1 MAASVIS
8 DSTSGNRSPTTSEL
22 ATFKMV
28 ANPKFVDLNKPRP
41 SRFGSSAR
49 PPFVSGFSRKPLS
62 VVSERSAEDDED
74 VGPGDSASNVGG
86 SHDDDHEPELL
97 FADHSHDHDHDRD
110 HDHGTEKPEPTL
122 IERPVLFATP
132 SAPPKPPSEIFK
144 RPLYKTNVS
153 SAEENANE
161 EVLAEKQSL
170 LQDIL
175 EFNGRGFL
183 SSKGYSMS
191 DTLEEIQFEVDR
203 LQQAEQIK
211 STVEMMKTGLRM
223 GSRGFEA
230 INKKLFKIDVLNGWS
245 NEVVKD
251 VRERKYD
258 GVFARIYK
266 KHWRKGA
273 SSPEMELLF
282 LIIGSLVAHVAGR
295 WIGGNINSAAKTSSN
310 DPEPEPSDTNTPAE
324 TPKKPVSV
332 PRVAGM
338 PPRAMKAPSVILG
351 PSVGSTPPSEPI
363 TPATPAGPSPAQIA
377 AAKEIEAELERK
389 RKELRDMEQA
399 MQMRQSQFQTM
410 QRQIQAQMEQ
420 MQQMGR
426 MLAAER
432 ASIAAAK
439 TATPAPAPAPAPA
452 TRVIPMSKPV
462 VKVSKHD
469 DIDEPSSSS
478 DEDSEGDDRK
488 SKTDDEEDED
498 SDSVSSESRKIP
510 IRTGRN
516 TQVSFAGSK
525 SKTRSKSAAKKADV
539 LVL

>member
-1 MAASVIS
+1 MAASVVS

-41 SRFGSSAR
+41 SRFAR
-49 PPFVSGFSRKPLS
+49 PPFSSGFSRKPLS
-62 VVSERSAEDDED
+62 VVSERSAEDDD
-74 VGPGDSASNVGG
+74 VGPADSASNVGG
-86 SHDDDHEPELL
+86 
-97 FADHSHDHDHDRD
+97 HDHDD
-110 HDHGTEKPEPTL
+110 HDDHGHDLEHDDHGHDLDDEPPELFGPEPVA
-122 IERPVLFATP
+122 IERPSLFVAQ
-132 SAPPKPPSEIFK
+132 SAPKPPSEIFK
-144 RPLYKTNVS
+144 RPLYKTNIS
-153 SAEENANE
+153 SAEENSNE

-183 SSKGYSMS
+183 SSKSYSMS

-203 LQQAEQIK
+203 LQQAEQVK

-230 INKKLFKIDVLNGWS
+230 VNKKLFKIDVLNGWS

-295 WIGGNINSAAKTSSN
+295 WIGGNISSAAKASN
-310 DPEPEPSDTNTPAE
+310 DPEPEPSDTNTVPAE

-338 PPRAMKAPSVILG
+338 PPRSMKAPSVILG
-351 PSVGSTPPSEPI
+351 PSVG
-363 TPATPAGPSPAQIA
+363 APAGPSEPPAGPSGPSAAQIA
-377 AAKEIEAELERK
+377 AAKEVEAELERK
-389 RKELRDMEQA
+389 RKELQDMEQA

-439 TATPAPAPAPAPA
+439 ASAPAPAPAPAPA
-452 TRVIPMSKPV
+452 TRVIPMSKPI
-462 VKVSKHD
+462 VKVSKDD
-469 DIDEPSSSS
+469 DIDGS
-478 DEDSEGDDRK
+478 DDDDETDDDRK
-488 SKTDDEEDED
+488 SKTDDDD
-498 SDSVSSESRKIP
+498 SDNDNESISSESRKIP

-525 SKTRSKSAAKKADV
+525 SKTRSKSAAKKTEV

>member
-41 SRFGSSAR
+41 SRFVSSVR
-49 PPFVSGFSRKPLS
+49 PPFNSGFARKPLS
-62 VVSERSAEDDED
+62 VVSERSADDDDVEE

-86 SHDDDHEPELL
+86 SHDD
-97 FADHSHDHDHDRD
+97 HDHDHREPE
-110 HDHGTEKPEPTL
+110 HEPEPLFGPEPTL
-122 IERPVLFATP
+122 IERPVLFAAP
-132 SAPPKPPSEIFK
+132 SASSKPPSEIFK

-310 DPEPEPSDTNTPAE
+310 DPEPEPSDTNSAPAE
-324 TPKKPVSV
+324 TPKKAVSV

-351 PSVGSTPPSEPI
+351 PSVGGGSPSEPI

-439 TATPAPAPAPAPA
+439 PVTPAPAPAAPAPAPA
-452 TRVIPMSKPV
+452 TRVIPLTKPV

-469 DIDEPSSSS
+469 DIDNEPSSSS
-478 DEDSEGDDRK
+478 DEDDTDDDRK
-488 SKTDDEEDED
+488 SKTDDDD

-525 SKTRSKSAAKKADV
+525 SKTRSKSAAKKSDV